1 MKKLM
6 TLFYQKARRNRSASY
21 IKNRITALP
30 ITLRMIH
37 PQKTILLTGCGRSG
51 TTWLGNIIAACRGF
65 GSVFEPFDYR
75 KVPQAGDLPL
85 HAYLRPQGNYP
96 QYKPFIEHVL
106 GARIHN
112 AWIDMENCKIV
123 RWRYLVKA
131 IRANMM
137 LAWIDRTFHC
147 PIVYM
152 VRHPCAVVLSNTKL
166 NWEAHL
172 DILLSQPE
180 LVEDYL
186 APFESIIREAKT
198 PIQEHAIAWC
208 VENMVPLRQ
217 FADHDWVFCTY
228 EELCRD
234 AESEVNRIFA
244 RLGLKRTKRVDQAVG
259 RPSRQTRF
267 DSAIR
272 MDKDPVSDWQNHLT
286 KKEISEI
293 LAIVSEF
300 GIELYGEEVMP
311 VHSYVRRLR
320 GDTES

>member
-1 MKKLM
+1 MM
-6 TLFYQKARRNRSASY
+6 TLFYQKARRSRSTSY

-37 PQKTILLTGCGRSG
+37 PHNTILLTGCGRSG

-65 GSVFEPFDYR
+65 GIIFEPFDHR
-75 KVPQAGDLPL
+75 RVPQAGDLPL

-96 QYKPFIEHVL
+96 QYKPFIERVL
-106 GARIHN
+106 NARIHN
-112 AWIDMENCKIV
+112 AWIDRENCRIL

-152 VRHPCAVVLSNTKL
+152 VRHPCAVVLSRIKL

-172 DILLSQPE
+172 DILFSQPE

-198 PIQEHAIAWC
+198 PIQEHSIAWC
-208 VENMVPLRQ
+208 VENLVPLRQ
-217 FADHDWVFCTY
+217 FVDHDWAFCTY
-228 EELCRD
+228 EELCRG
-234 AESEVNRIFA
+234 AEWEVNRIFA
-244 RLGLKRTKRVDQAVG
+244 RLGLKRTKRVDEVVG

-311 VHSYVRRLR
+311 VQSYLRRLR